1 MFTETKD
8 RRCLTWPKQWFSA
21 LSIHQNS
28 WRVCWDACHR
38 AHLQP
43 QLLQWAVGG
52 PIWALWNPIYSISM
66 LLSWLLCAFA
76 SNGLHLRFF
85 RRLSLCYWN
94 CFKEPEPGLGGHRS
108 MKAQFPGLKLGQTQR
123 GDHLQRPPLPLT
135 GSGWGWVFTWDHAL
149 RVSPLSSIWFLS
161 PFEGPPGSPFLKKKK
176 WLSYESSSQGLL
188 LGDQPQAAPF

>member
-1 MFTETKD
+1 MVHPSFQTCSQAHSSLSLWGRERAGDPFITCVQCSFHSTIGKGHPLSQGSA
-8 RRCLTWPKQWFSA
+8 RCW
-21 LSIHQNS
+21 
-28 WRVCWDACHR
+28 VY
-38 AHLQP
+38 

-149 RVSPLSSIWFLS
+149 RVSPLSSLQFLL
-161 PFEGPPGSPFLKKKK
+161 PFKGLPGST
-176 WLSYESSSQGLL
+176 Y
-188 LGDQPQAAPF
+188 